1 MPIKHVLP
9 KAGLVYSEK
18 GSLTEILCKPKLLPI
33 KGSELLRLEAMEREV
48 QAQAQGQAAAATTAV
63 AAAAAAATAAAAT
76 GVAAE
81 AARIQ

>member
-1 MPIKHVLP
+1 MPTAAPRHVLP

-48 QAQAQGQAAAATTAV
+48 AAQAQAHQAQAQAQAQA
-63 AAAAAAATAAAAT
+63 
-76 GVAAE
+76 
-81 AARIQ
+81 

>member
-1 MPIKHVLP
+1 MPTSAAAPRHVLP

-48 QAQAQGQAAAATTAV
+48 AAQAQ
-63 AAAAAAATAAAAT
+63 AAAAAANSAGAANTAAAA
-76 GVAAE
+76 GE
-81 AARIQ
+81 R

>member
-1 MPIKHVLP
+1 MPRHVLP

-48 QAQAQGQAAAATTAV
+48 QAQAL
-63 AAAAAAATAAAAT
+63 AAAAATAAAAAQAPA
-76 GVAAE
+76 VA
-81 AARIQ
+81 R